1 VGGSVG
7 GGVAGCVIGGSVGK
21 SISPPPWSGSS
32 VVGQPTPT
40 EAQQNSCFAEGQSET
55 IPSSQLYIVVVVPEK
70 SQHNK
75 GIQHRRLSRQHVVIR
90 QVKSLLG
97 LSKSPPHPT
106 YL

>member
-1 VGGSVG
+1 MGGSVG
-7 GGVAGCVIGGSVGK
+7 GRVGGNV
-21 SISPPPWSGSS
+21 SISPPLGPSS
-32 VVGQPTPT
+32 SSVVVVGQPTPV
-40 EAQQNSCFAEGQSET
+40 EEQQNSCFADGQRET
-55 IPSSQLYIVVVVPEK
+55 IPSSQLNMAVVVPEK

-75 GIQHRRLSRQHVVIR
+75 GSKQRRLNRQQVVIR